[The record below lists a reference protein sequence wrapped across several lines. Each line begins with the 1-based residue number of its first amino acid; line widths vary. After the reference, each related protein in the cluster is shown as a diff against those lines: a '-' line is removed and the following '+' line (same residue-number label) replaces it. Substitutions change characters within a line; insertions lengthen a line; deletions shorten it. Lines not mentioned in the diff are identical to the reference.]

1 MSFAL
6 VILGPTASGKSALA
20 LDVARQIDSEIISL
34 DSALIYK
41 GMDIGSAKPTKDE
54 LAICPHHLIDI
65 ISPRDSYNA
74 ASFREDCIKF
84 VDDINKRGR
93 LAIIVGGTMLYYK
106 ALVDGLSPVPKSDDI
121 TRKKVLDIANEKGW
135 PYIHEMLKDID
146 NESYQRLSCNDKQRL
161 SRALEVYLMTGKAIS
176 SYFENKGNKCP
187 FARLEFA
194 LMPKNDDREALRAL
208 IKERFL
214 KMLDLGFID
223 EVQDLLD
230 KKLID
235 KDLPSGRCVGYRQVI
250 EYLEGSL
257 SYAEMIF
264 RAVVAT
270 AHLAKHQM
278 TWLRGSLKEGNR
290 VRLTIGDKD
299 NLSIVLDTLKKYK
312 ESNNL

>member
-54 LAICPHHLIDI
+54 LKICPHHLIDI
-65 ISPRDSYNA
+65 ISPLESYNA
-74 ASFREDCIKF
+74 ASFRNDCIKL

-106 ALVDGLSPVPKSDDI
+106 ALVDGLSPVPKSDDR

-146 NESYQRLSCNDKQRL
+146 NDSYKRLSCNDKQRL
-161 SRALEVYLMTGKAIS
+161 SRALEVYFMTGKTMS
-176 SYFENKGNKCP
+176 SYFENKGDKCP

-214 KMLDLGFID
+214 KMLDIGFID

-250 EYLEGSL
+250 EYLEGLL
-257 SYAEMIF
+257 SYDEMVF
-264 RAVVAT
+264 RAIVAT

-278 TWLRGSLKEGNR
+278 TWLRGSLNEGKR

-299 NLSIVLDTLKKYK
+299 NLSIVLDKLQQYKK
-312 ESNNL
+312 EHSL